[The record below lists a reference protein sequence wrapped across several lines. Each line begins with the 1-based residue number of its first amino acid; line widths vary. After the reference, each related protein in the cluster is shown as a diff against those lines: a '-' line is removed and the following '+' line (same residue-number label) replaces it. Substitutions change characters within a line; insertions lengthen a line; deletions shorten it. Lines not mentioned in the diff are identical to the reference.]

1 MADIGIT
8 YNSNPSRLIQQSGE
22 FLSNNIR
29 DIGKQIQGTIL
40 EINTKKDLAR
50 FAQNL
55 QQNVNPNSEE
65 FAQQA
70 VQVAANHP
78 LAIQDPRGQIAL
90 NILGKA
96 HGEWKQAQLAVDR
109 FGRPIN
115 VPGVG
120 LVDPRT
126 NKVLQATPSRP
137 VNVYGQGLVDPL
149 TGEVVVPEGTR
160 QSPSSSAPRALSPG
174 AILVDPTGKTLAE
187 NPKPEPTI
195 TPYQGAQLKRAEK
208 KAAADAL
215 KTEISQLDRDITSG
229 VNQYEKSM
237 KREQEATTPEEKARH
252 AADWSAI
259 GKITDE
265 LKKKKEDRLKALRD
279 LESAAVEETNADLL
293 PPVTPNAAAP
303 APGVRRVPVFDP
315 SGQPLNIREDQL
327 DAALQAGWKR
337 R

>member
-8 YNSNPSRLIQQSGE
+8 YSSNPSRLIQQSGE

-55 QQNVNPNSEE
+55 QQNVNPNSED

-96 HGEWKQAQLAVDR
+96 HGEWKNAQTLVNR
-109 FGRPIN
+109 FGQQQALAGIRNENALGQIAA
-115 VPGVG
+115 
-120 LVDPRT
+120 RT
-126 NKVLQATPSRP
+126 A
-137 VNVYGQGLVDPL
+137 GQL
-149 TGEVVVPEGTR
+149 EAEQIR
-160 QSPSSSAPRALSPG
+160 QSGRKDLANLRQDQQKEILDMRNEDVLGQIEARANAAAS
-174 AILVDPTGKTLAE
+174 
-187 NPKPEPTI
+187 KPM
-195 TPYQGAQLKRAEK
+195 TPYQQAQIGRMTK
-208 KAAADAL
+208 KDQVDAL
-215 KTEISQLDRDITSG
+215 KTEITQLDRDIASH
-229 VNQYEKSM
+229 VSQYEKSF
-237 KREQEATTPEEKARH
+237 KREQEAQGEEKLRH
-252 AADWSAI
+252 QADKTEI
-259 GKITDE
+259 GKIADE

-279 LESAAVEETNADLL
+279 LESAAVEETNADML

>member
-1 MADIGIT
+1 MDIGVT
-8 YNSNPSRLIQQSGE
+8 YSSNPSRLIQKSGE

-55 QQNVNPNSEE
+55 QQNVNPNSDD

-96 HGEWKQAQLAVDR
+96 HGEWKQAQLAVNR
-109 FGRPIN
+109 FNTPIN
-115 VPGVG
+115 MPGVG
-120 LVDPRT
+120 LVNRNTGD
-126 NKVLQATPSRP
+126 VIRP
-137 VNVYGQGLVDPL
+137 AAPPKPVSVYGQGLVDPL
-149 TGEVVVPEGTR
+149 TGDVILPEGTR
-160 QSPSSSAPRALSPG
+160 PSASANAPRALSPG

-187 NPKPEPTI
+187 NPKPEPTL

-208 KAAADAL
+208 KAAVDAI
-215 KTEISQLDRDITSG
+215 KTEISQYEKDIASA
-229 VNQYEKSM
+229 VRQYEASF
-237 KREQEATTPEEKARH
+237 KREQNAQGDEKLRH
-252 AADWSAI
+252 QADKTEI
-259 GKITDE
+259 GKIADD

-279 LESAAVEETNADLL
+279 LESSAVEEDSADML

-315 SGQPLNIREDQL
+315 QGNPLNIREDQL

>member
-1 MADIGIT
+1 MDIGIT
-8 YNSNPSRLIQQSGE
+8 YSQNPSKLIESSGK
-22 FLSNNIR
+22 FLSDNIR
-29 DIGKQIQGTIL
+29 SIGQSVQSTIL

-55 QQNVNPNSEE
+55 QQNVNPNSDD

-96 HGEWKQAQLAVDR
+96 HGEWKQAQLAVNR
-109 FGRPIN
+109 FNTPIN
-115 VPGVG
+115 MPGVG
-120 LVDPRT
+120 LVNRNTGD
-126 NKVLQATPSRP
+126 VIRP
-137 VNVYGQGLVDPL
+137 AAPPKPVSVYGQGLVDPL
-149 TGEVVVPEGTR
+149 TGDVILPEGTR
-160 QSPSSSAPRALSPG
+160 PSASANAPRALSPG

-187 NPKPEPTI
+187 NPKPEPTL

-208 KAAADAL
+208 KAAADAI

-279 LESAAVEETNADLL
+279 LESAAVEEDSADML
-293 PPVTPNAAAP
+293 PPVAPNAAAP

>member
-1 MADIGIT
+1 MDIGVT
-8 YNSNPSRLIQQSGE
+8 YSSNPAKLVQASGE

-29 DIGKQIQGTIL
+29 DIGRQVQSTIL

-55 QQNVNPNSEE
+55 QQNVNPNSED

-96 HGEWKQAQLAVDR
+96 HGEWKNAQTLVNR
-109 FGRPIN
+109 FGQQQALAGIRNENALGQIAA
-115 VPGVG
+115 
-120 LVDPRT
+120 RT
-126 NKVLQATPSRP
+126 A
-137 VNVYGQGLVDPL
+137 GQL
-149 TGEVVVPEGTR
+149 EAEQIR
-160 QSPSSSAPRALSPG
+160 QSGRKDLANLRQDQQKEILDIRNEDVLGQIEARANAAAS
-174 AILVDPTGKTLAE
+174 
-187 NPKPEPTI
+187 KPM
-195 TPYQGAQLKRAEK
+195 TPYQQAQIGRMTK
-208 KAAADAL
+208 KDQVDAI
-215 KTEISQLDRDITSG
+215 KTEITQLDRDIASH
-229 VNQYEKSM
+229 VSQYEKSF
-237 KREQEATTPEEKARH
+237 KREQEAQGEEKLRH
-252 AADWSAI
+252 QADKTEI
-259 GKITDE
+259 GKIADE

-279 LESAAVEETNADLL
+279 LESAAVEETNADML